1 MDRAEM
7 QELVAKKMQLLK
19 NRQGDPY
26 YFFSLRNS
34 CGGGTLMLFVQA
46 SRDDLLKAVRV
57 VDDWYYTHDLNHQT
71 YLKLRAEI
79 YRSISEVL

>member
-7 QELVAKKMQLLK
+7 QELVAKKMQLLRDK
-19 NRQGDPY
+19 RGDPY

-34 CGGGTLMLFVQA
+34 SGDGTLMLFVQA

-57 VDDWYYTHDLNHQT
+57 VDDWYYRHDLCYQT

-79 YRSISEVL
+79 YRSITEIL